1 MSKLVI
7 FCDSC
12 SSITKEDAL
21 RLDVKVIPMNF
32 EMEGVEINPLSDD
45 VIDIEEFYNKL
56 EDKVY
61 CKTSCVNPGTYMEL
75 FKPYLEEGKDILFIS
90 LSSGLSSSFN
100 NAVVAK
106 NALSEEY
113 ENKVEIIDSLT
124 GSLGIQFAINEAV
137 KMRDEGKG
145 IEEIT
150 EKIQNNG
157 LNIDSLFTIGS
168 LDHLRR
174 GGRLSR
180 VSSLLGTLLHINPII
195 TASKEGRLVED
206 SKHRGRKKAI
216 NELIKRVIEN
226 AKAKSKVLIGYTNCK
241 DEANY
246 MKECIEKEDFDVSIG
261 YIDHTMGCHC
271 GPKTLAVFYMKKATN

>member
-21 RLDVKVIPMNF
+21 RLDVKVIPMKF
-32 EMEGVEINPLSDD
+32 EMDNNEINPLSDD
-45 VIDIEEFYNKL
+45 VIGIEEFYNKL
-56 EDKVY
+56 ENKVY

-75 FKPYLEEGKDILFIS
+75 FRPYLEEGNDVLFIS

-100 NAVVAK
+100 NALVAK
-106 NALSEEY
+106 SMLSDEF

-124 GSLGIQFAINEAV
+124 GSLGIHFAIYEAA
-137 KMRDEGKG
+137 KMRDEGK
-145 IEEIT
+145 EIDEIV
-150 EKIQNNG
+150 EKIQSNK
-157 LNIDSLFTIGS
+157 LNVESLFTIGS

-174 GGRLSR
+174 GGRLSM
-180 VSSLLGTLLHINPII
+180 VSALLGTLLHINPII
-195 TASKEGRLVED
+195 TASKEGKLVED

-226 AKAKSKVLIGYTNCK
+226 AKAKSKVLIGCTNCK
-241 DEANY
+241 DDAEY

-271 GPKTLAVFYMKKATN
+271 GPKTLAVFYMKKAIN